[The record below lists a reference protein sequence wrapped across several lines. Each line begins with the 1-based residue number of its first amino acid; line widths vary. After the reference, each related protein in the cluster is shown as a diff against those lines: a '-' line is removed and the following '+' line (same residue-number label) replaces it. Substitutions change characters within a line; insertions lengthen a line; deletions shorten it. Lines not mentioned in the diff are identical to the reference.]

1 MKAPVDG
8 QQFVGTLL
16 IRASA
21 ADSGTGL
28 ARITFRADGAKHEIV
43 NFTKDVADGKVVE
56 LDWQGAKKL
65 ALGKH
70 TIAVEAVDR
79 NGNTSSKSIEVTKV
93 KTLKATIAS
102 KVSTGK
108 VRCKSRRCT
117 LSGRVIGSGGLQ
129 RRRQGRGDV
138 AAPHRRPSARAGP
151 RGSAWKTVHRWRK
164 QASKPFRFSQK
175 LSKPGRWRVQ
185 ARYLGEAPLK
195 ASSSKYLYFTVR

>member
-1 MKAPVDG
+1 MDK
-8 QQFVGTLL
+8 
-16 IRASA
+16 
-21 ADSGTGL
+21 
-28 ARITFRADGAKHEIV
+28 
-43 NFTKDVADGKVVE
+43 
-56 LDWQGAKKL
+56 
-65 ALGKH
+65 
-70 TIAVEAVDR
+70 

-117 LSGRVIGSGGLQ
+117 LSGRV
-129 RRRQGRGDV
+129 
-138 AAPHRRPSARAGP
+138 AAPEGYSVGGKVVAMWQRLTTSKRKGKSART
-151 RGSAWKTVHRWRK
+151 AWKTVHRWRK

-175 LSKPGRWRVQ
+175 MSKPGRWRVQ